1 MNKVIINGRLTNDVE
16 VKANKNGTIVANF
29 SIANNV
35 RRGQEEKV
43 NFVKCYMF
51 GENVI
56 NALEEYLVKGCQVLL
71 EGELQIDK
79 VEDKTYTSLL
89 VKRIEIE
96 KFVEKQETKKKIVVR
111 YKK

>member
-1 MNKVIINGRLTNDVE
+1 MNKVIINGRLTQDME
-16 VKANKNGTIVANF
+16 VKTNKKGTLIGSF

-35 RRGQEEKV
+35 RRGEVEKV

-51 GENVI
+51 GDNVI

-71 EGELQIDK
+71 EGELQLDK
-79 VEDKTYTSLL
+79 VEDKTFTSLL

-96 KFVEKQETKKKIVVR
+96 KFVDKEQPKNKS
-111 YKK
+111 YKRR